1 VIQEAGLRC
10 AAVSLSASGS
20 PYEED
25 SRWTACR
32 TGLVACLLPKGMC
45 SLVEG
50 HGRVEGIDH
59 WCYAPER
66 DAGDAEMVGVG
77 GAAGGGHSEHALAL
91 EQRRVPGCAP
101 SVDAGSSWAAGS
113 ASSAA
118 RRGFAPD
125 QTRPTRLVFGDCSLA
140 EASAGLSAD
149 GPTRWPRALEAVPS
163 AACRWYAASPSG
175 RVPDA
180 RRPYSRRAAVVDVT
194 DVTAGAARDPCGC
207 LPSLLD
213 SSLEAAL
220 RLQSMQP
227 SQIYSTINQQ
237 DARQSR
243 RKPRASNV
251 AWQVARL
258 TLETAAFP

>member
-1 VIQEAGLRC
+1 V
-10 AAVSLSASGS
+10 V
-20 PYEED
+20 
-25 SRWTACR
+25 
-32 TGLVACLLPKGMC
+32 
-45 SLVEG
+45 
-50 HGRVEGIDH
+50 GIVH

-66 DAGDAEMVGVG
+66 DVGDVEMVGVG
-77 GAAGGGHSEHALAL
+77 GAAGGDHSEHALAPA
-91 EQRRVPGCAP
+91 RGPVPECAP
-101 SVDAGSSWAAGS
+101 PVDAGSSWAAGS

-125 QTRPTRLVFGDCSLA
+125 QTRPTRFVFGDCSLA
-140 EASAGLSAD
+140 DVSAGVSAG
-149 GPTRWPRALEAVPS
+149 GPTRWPRGLKAVPG
-163 AACRWYAASPSG
+163 AACRWYAASTCG

-180 RRPYSRRAAVVDVT
+180 RRLGRPCSRRAAVVDVT

-207 LPSLLD
+207 LPWLLD

-243 RKPRASNV
+243 RKPRATNV
-251 AWQVARL
+251 AWQVAL
-258 TLETAAFP
+258 A